1 MAKSSRQTF
10 RKRQREID
18 KKKKKEDKAKRL
30 AARRE
35 GENSDDGDQV
45 DKSAS
50 DASGE
55 GKTALKII
63 PVGGSY
69 TETEKK

>member
-35 GENSDDGDQV
+35 GEKPGDGDRV
-45 DKSAS
+45 DKSGS

-55 GKTALKII
+55 GKTTLKIT

-69 TETEKK
+69 TESEEK